1 LKLLIDYF
9 RWCGAGNN
17 VTVLTFGHASSG
29 KSFTMGTTEKSST
42 QESKGLIPRSITTLL
57 SCVNS
62 TQYKTRKPFMK
73 VSFVEIY
80 NDELIDLLCEGG
92 DRKVNTSL
100 TGLQEIRVNNAE
112 EVMG

>member
-1 LKLLIDYF
+1 M
-9 RWCGAGNN
+9 
-17 VTVLTFGHASSG
+17 TVLAFGHTSSG
-29 KSFTMGTTEKSST
+29 KSYTMGTTEKST
-42 QESKGLIPRSITTLL
+42 QESKGIIPRSITTLF

-80 NDELIDLLCEGG
+80 NDKLTDLLCEGG
-92 DRKVNTSL
+92 DRKLNTSL
-100 TGLQEIRVNNAE
+100 NGLQEIRVNSAE